1 MFAQAFVQE
10 SWVYLSVDWSI
21 VQFPQSLKYAF
32 ESGTWSPTLV
42 LIPQTDIVNVILNFN
57 IQFVSSSTLE
67 SLESVA
73 VSLFRC
79 FLVFCPSISSLFP
92 LKTFGKSPISVEK
105 ISELV
110 EVHCSKPPT
119 PRSSKKKDPPPWRFR
134 PSRLSLHR
142 KWSTRYDTDEFMD
155 GILIKISMR
164 RRSTTR
170 WWQLKYLWEFSP
182 LKCGR
187 FPF

>member
-1 MFAQAFVQE
+1 M
-10 SWVYLSVDWSI
+10 
-21 VQFPQSLKYAF
+21 QFPQSLKYAF
-32 ESGTWSPTLV
+32 ESGTWSPALV
-42 LIPQTDIVNVILNFN
+42 LIPQTDILNEVVYLN

-119 PRSSKKKDPPPWRFR
+119 PRSSQKKDPSMALPTITPELA
-134 PSRLSLHR
+134 SQMVD
-142 KWSTRYDTDEFMD
+142 KVRY
-155 GILIKISMR
+155 
-164 RRSTTR
+164 
-170 WWQLKYLWEFSP
+170 
-182 LKCGR
+182 
-187 FPF
+187 

>member
-1 MFAQAFVQE
+1 M
-10 SWVYLSVDWSI
+10 
-21 VQFPQSLKYAF
+21 QFPQSLKYAF

-42 LIPQTDIVNVILNFN
+42 LIPQTDILNEVVYLN

-92 LKTFGKSPISVEK
+92 LKTFGKSPISIEK

-110 EVHCSKPPT
+110 EVHCSKPPAT
-119 PRSSKKKDPPPWRFR
+119 PRSSQKKDPSMALPTITPELA
-134 PSRLSLHR
+134 SQMVD
-142 KWSTRYDTDEFMD
+142 KVRY
-155 GILIKISMR
+155 R
-164 RRSTTR
+164 
-170 WWQLKYLWEFSP
+170 
-182 LKCGR
+182 
-187 FPF
+187 